1 MMLLILSLVGFGLI
15 ITIFA
20 IALIWDYTHGI
31 FSFSR
36 NADTATL
43 DSFPQEPERN
53 GLPQPIEY
61 PTA

>member
-1 MMLLILSLVGFGLI
+1 MLLILLLAGLVLI

-31 FSFSR
+31 FSLSR

-43 DSFPQEPERN
+43 DSTSNDSECN
-53 GLPQPIEY
+53 GAPQPIES